1 MKNADIKALSVAELK
16 EKITGEREALRKL
29 KFAHKIS
36 SVENPMR
43 INQTRKLIARLSTE
57 LRAKEL
63 TTK

>member
-16 EKITGEREALRKL
+16 EKITGEKEALRKL

-43 INQTRKLIARLSTE
+43 INQTRKLIARLNTE
-57 LRAKEL
+57 LRTKEIA
-63 TTK
+63 TK